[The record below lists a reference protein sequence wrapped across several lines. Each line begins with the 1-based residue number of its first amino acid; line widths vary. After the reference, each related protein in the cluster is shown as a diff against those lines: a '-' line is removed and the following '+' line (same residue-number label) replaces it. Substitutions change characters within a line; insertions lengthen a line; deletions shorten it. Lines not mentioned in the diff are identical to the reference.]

1 MTVDVRARPD
11 LARKYGIAVVP
22 TALTVRPD
30 GTVTA
35 RLTG

>member
-1 MTVDVRARPD
+1 VDVRARPD

-22 TALTVRPD
+22 TALTVLPD